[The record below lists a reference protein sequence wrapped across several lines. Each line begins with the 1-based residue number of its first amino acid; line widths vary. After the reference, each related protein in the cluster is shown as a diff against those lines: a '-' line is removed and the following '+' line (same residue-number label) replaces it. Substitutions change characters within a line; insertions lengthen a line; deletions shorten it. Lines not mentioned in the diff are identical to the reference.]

1 MYCVVWNIV
10 NICDL
15 ILKIYFF
22 SLALSAL
29 DKLVKLE
36 SLQTNVLLVLSL
48 ITRLFGNN
56 KNIDFL
62 PTLC

>member
-22 SLALSAL
+22 SLALCAI

>member
-1 MYCVVWNIV
+1 MYCIVFNIV

-22 SLALSAL
+22 GLAPSAI
-29 DKLVKLE
+29 DKLENLE
-36 SLQTNVLLVLSL
+36 RLQTNVLLVLSL